1 MSQMTRGDKVG
12 FIATFIGGFRV
23 RNDAERLIKQLKK
36 KFPSRTAKDGTVEVL
51 CGWADVEEGMRV
63 AGWVGREVGD
73 GDDGALGLQAKR
85 RRVSSDGE
93 EDEDDE
99 L

>member
-1 MSQMTRGDKVG
+1 MTQMTRGDKVG
-12 FIATFIGGFRV
+12 FIATFIGGFRD

-36 KFPSRTAKDGTVEVL
+36 KFSSRTAKDGTVEVM

-63 AGWVGREVGD
+63 ARLVGD
-73 GDDGALGLQAKR
+73 DNDEMLGSEGKR
-85 RRVSSDGE
+85 RRISSDE